1 MKDYYAILGLSPDAS
16 LDDIKRAYRV
26 RAREAHPDRFSHLG
40 DAAEDQATALM
51 ADLNEAYAA
60 LSDPDQKREYDLE
73 LGAFRSGAPPPPPR
87 PRPAQAPAP
96 EPSPAPR
103 RERAVAGED
112 VSSTVVREFANRL
125 RKDLL
130 ESKKPVPWT
139 ERKFDGFD
147 WALESGMF
155 VTHYYVASRTYATV
169 DLSAAQVF
177 VHNMEKAIQ
186 QGNHVFKND
195 FFLFLLAFQRLV
207 EPEQVQAVL
216 RRFQTTK
223 MSTKVS
229 SFLLD
234 VSHGRSLQCGPFIK
248 DETYLAV
255 LKALRLGRG

>member
-1 MKDYYAILGLSPDAS
+1 MKDYYAILGLNPDAS
-16 LDDIKRAYRV
+16 LDDIKRAYRA
-26 RAREAHPDRFSHLG
+26 RARQAHPDRVSHQG
-40 DAAEDQATALM
+40 DAAEDEATALM
-51 ADLNEAYAA
+51 AGLNEAYAV

-87 PRPAQAPAP
+87 PSPAPAP
-96 EPSPAPR
+96 EAPPAPR
-103 RERAVAGED
+103 RERAVAGEE

-130 ESKKPVPWT
+130 ESKKPIPWT

-147 WALESGMF
+147 WVLESGLF
-155 VTHYYVASRTYATV
+155 VSHYYVASRTYGTV

-248 DETYLAV
+248 DDTYQAL